1 MQGQQES
8 KLLPLFYLEMK
19 TFSLT
24 KRHECRIILIATFV
38 SQNGDEDMGKKGED
52 TKKFIREK
60 AICLFAQKGFKNV
73 TMKDICT
80 VTGLS
85 RGGLYRHYD
94 STQQIFSEIVDMLMN
109 AQDNELSDKMEAGL
123 PAPQILEEIL
133 ERYRREM
140 LDSSASLSV
149 AIYEFFS
156 ENFSDGQD
164 NLLLRQYQYSVD
176 MWSEFLSYGIKRG
189 EFKKVDCKEVIDIII
204 FSYQGARMY
213 STIIPLDEEIPMR
226 IINHIKKTLLV

>member
-1 MQGQQES
+1 
-8 KLLPLFYLEMK
+8 
-19 TFSLT
+19 
-24 KRHECRIILIATFV
+24 
-38 SQNGDEDMGKKGED
+38 MGKKGED
-52 TKKFIREK
+52 TKRFIREK
-60 AICLFAQKGFKNV
+60 AACLFAQKGFKNV

-94 STQQIFSEIVDMLMN
+94 STQQIFLEIADGFMN
-109 AQDNELSDKMEAGL
+109 AQDHELSEKMEAEL

-204 FSYQGARMY
+204 FSYQGVRMY

-226 IINHIKKTLLV
+226 MINHIKKTLLV

>member
-1 MQGQQES
+1 
-8 KLLPLFYLEMK
+8 
-19 TFSLT
+19 
-24 KRHECRIILIATFV
+24 
-38 SQNGDEDMGKKGED
+38 MGKKGED

-60 AICLFAQKGFKNV
+60 AASLFAQKGFKNV

-80 VTGLS
+80 ATGLS

-109 AQDNELSDKMEAGL
+109 AQDNELSEKMAAGL
-123 PAPQILEEIL
+123 PARQILEEIL

-176 MWSEFLSYGIKRG
+176 MWGEFLAYGIKRG
-189 EFKKVDCKEVIDIII
+189 EFKQVDCKEVIDIII
-204 FSYQGARMY
+204 FSYQGVRMY
-213 STIIPLDEEIPMR
+213 STIIPLDEEIPLR

>member
-1 MQGQQES
+1 M
-8 KLLPLFYLEMK
+8 
-19 TFSLT
+19 T
-24 KRHECRIILIATFV
+24 KRHECRIILLATFV

-94 STQQIFSEIVDMLMN
+94 STQQIFFEIVDMLMN
-109 AQDNELSDKMEAGL
+109 AQDNELSAKMAAGL

-133 ERYRREM
+133 ERYRMEM
-140 LDSSASLSV
+140 LDSKASLSV

-204 FSYQGARMY
+204 FSYQGVRMY

>member
-1 MQGQQES
+1 M
-8 KLLPLFYLEMK
+8 
-19 TFSLT
+19 T
-24 KRHECRIILIATFV
+24 KRHECRIILLATFV

-109 AQDNELSDKMEAGL
+109 AQDNELSAEMAAGL

-133 ERYRREM
+133 ERYRMEM
-140 LDSSASLSV
+140 LDSKASLSV

-204 FSYQGARMY
+204 FSYQGVRMY
-213 STIIPLDEEIPMR
+213 STIIPLDVEIPMR

>member
-1 MQGQQES
+1 
-8 KLLPLFYLEMK
+8 
-19 TFSLT
+19 
-24 KRHECRIILIATFV
+24 
-38 SQNGDEDMGKKGED
+38 MGKKGED

-60 AICLFAQKGFKNV
+60 AACLFAQKGYKNV
-73 TMKDICT
+73 TMKDICAI
-80 VTGLS
+80 TGLS

-109 AQDNELSDKMEAGL
+109 AQDNELSAKMAAGL

-133 ERYRREM
+133 ERYRMEM
-140 LDSSASLSV
+140 LDSKASLSV

-204 FSYQGARMY
+204 FSYQGVRMY

>member
-1 MQGQQES
+1 M
-8 KLLPLFYLEMK
+8 
-19 TFSLT
+19 T
-24 KRHECRIILIATFV
+24 KRHECRIILLATFV

-109 AQDNELSDKMEAGL
+109 AQDNELSAEMAAGL

-133 ERYRREM
+133 ERYRMEM
-140 LDSSASLSV
+140 LDSKASLSV

-176 MWSEFLSYGIKRG
+176 MWCEFLSYGIKRG

-204 FSYQGARMY
+204 FSYQGVRMY
-213 STIIPLDEEIPMR
+213 STIMPLDEEIPMR

>member
-1 MQGQQES
+1 M
-8 KLLPLFYLEMK
+8 
-19 TFSLT
+19 T
-24 KRHECRIILIATFV
+24 KRHECRIILLETHM

-60 AICLFAQKGFKNV
+60 AACLFAQKGYKNV
-73 TMKDICT
+73 TMKDICAI
-80 VTGLS
+80 TGLS

-109 AQDNELSDKMEAGL
+109 AQDNELSEKMAAGL
-123 PAPQILEEIL
+123 PARQILEEIL
-133 ERYRREM
+133 ERYRMEM

-176 MWSEFLSYGIKRG
+176 MWSEFLAYGIKRG
-189 EFKKVDCKEVIDIII
+189 EFKQVECKEIIDIII
-204 FSYQGARMY
+204 FSYQGVRMY
-213 STIIPLDEEIPMR
+213 STIIPLDEEIPLR

>member
-1 MQGQQES
+1 M
-8 KLLPLFYLEMK
+8 
-19 TFSLT
+19 T
-24 KRHECRIILIATFV
+24 KRHECRIILLATFV

-109 AQDNELSDKMEAGL
+109 AQDNELSAKMAAGL

-133 ERYRREM
+133 ERYRMEM
-140 LDSSASLSV
+140 LDSKASLSV

-204 FSYQGARMY
+204 FSYQGVRMY

>member
-1 MQGQQES
+1 M
-8 KLLPLFYLEMK
+8 
-19 TFSLT
+19 
-24 KRHECRIILIATFV
+24 

-52 TKKFIREK
+52 TIKFIREK

-109 AQDNELSDKMEAGL
+109 AQDNELSAEMAAGL

-133 ERYRREM
+133 ERYRMEM
-140 LDSSASLSV
+140 LDSKASLSV

-204 FSYQGARMY
+204 FSYQGVRMY

>member
-1 MQGQQES
+1 M
-8 KLLPLFYLEMK
+8 
-19 TFSLT
+19 
-24 KRHECRIILIATFV
+24 
-38 SQNGDEDMGKKGED
+38 SQKSGDEDMGKKGED

-109 AQDNELSDKMEAGL
+109 AQDNELSAKMAAGL

-133 ERYRREM
+133 ERYRMEM
-140 LDSSASLSV
+140 LDNKASLSV

-176 MWSEFLSYGIKRG
+176 MWSEFLSYGIRRG

-204 FSYQGARMY
+204 FSYQGVRMY

>member
-1 MQGQQES
+1 
-8 KLLPLFYLEMK
+8 
-19 TFSLT
+19 
-24 KRHECRIILIATFV
+24 
-38 SQNGDEDMGKKGED
+38 MGKKGED

-85 RGGLYRHYD
+85 RVGLYRHYD
-94 STQQIFSEIVDMLMN
+94 STQQIFSEIVNMLMN
-109 AQDNELSDKMEAGL
+109 AQDNELSAKMAAGL

-133 ERYRREM
+133 ERYRMEM
-140 LDSSASLSV
+140 LDNKASLSV

-204 FSYQGARMY
+204 FSYQGVRMY